1 MKLRT
6 HNFSLLLLLSFFLF
20 SCKKDDPKPINEDEV
35 LTTLILTFT
44 PFDGSDIKNITYKD
58 LSPEDTSGSVITSD
72 TLERNKAY
80 TMTVSVLNETFT
92 PAQNITAEIRTE
104 GTEHQFFFIQ
114 GPSGLFS
121 SLEYNDKDADDNP
134 IGLINMAK
142 TSDAETSGTIRIVL
156 RHELLKLGIGVPD
169 GDITNAEGET
179 DIDVTLPVAIK

>member
-1 MKLRT
+1 MKIQHCFL
-6 HNFSLLLLLSFFLF
+6 SILLLSSVLIL
-20 SCKKDDPKPINEDEV
+20 SCKKDDPKPVNEEEV

-44 PFDGSDIKNITYKD
+44 PSDGSAIKYIMYKD
-58 LSPEDTSGSVITSD
+58 LSPEDTAGSVITSD
-72 TLERNKAY
+72 TLERNKTY

-92 PAQNITAEIRTE
+92 PTQNITAEIRSE

-114 GPSGLFS
+114 NPLGLFS
-121 SLEYNDKDADDNP
+121 SLEYNDKDAEDNP
-134 IGLINMAK
+134 IGLINVAK
-142 TSDAETSGTIRIVL
+142 TSDSELSGTIRIVL